1 MEHLESLHVREA
13 ELAGAEVLAEEHGEL
28 ESRQVWA
35 VVEPGHGVVV
45 VVERSYGELTQEVYD
60 CRAHEHKVTL
70 GWEAS
75 VALAESLGASPKKV
89 AVALRAIFAA
99 PGCYLADFMDLL
111 DRSSIPYSYAAEA
124 GGVIAYR
131 PAPRLAP

>member
-1 MEHLESLHVREA
+1 MEHLESLRVREA
-13 ELAGAEVLAEEHGEL
+13 ELAGAEVLAEEHSEL

-35 VVEPGHGVVV
+35 VVEPAHRVVV
-45 VVERSYGELTQEVYD
+45 AERSYGELTQEIYD
-60 CRAHEHKVTL
+60 SSAHEHKVTL
-70 GWEAS
+70 EWEAS

-99 PGCYLADFMDLL
+99 PGCHLADFMDLL

>member
-1 MEHLESLHVREA
+1 MEHLESLRVREA

-35 VVEPGHGVVV
+35 VVEPGHGVM

-70 GWEAS
+70 EWEAAVS
-75 VALAESLGASPKKV
+75 LAESLGASPRKV
-89 AVALRAIFAA
+89 AVALRAIFTA
-99 PGCYLADFMDLL
+99 PGCCMADFMDLL

-124 GGVIAYR
+124 GDVIAYR